1 MKSKEAIEIEFAKAI
16 NEAQELE
23 NVAKSLT
30 SIANSIITKE
40 TVILEKAWKGN
51 NSMALSMKGR
61 DLSTDI
67 FDVAQNL
74 YTVAKSIRTTAD
86 LVYKAEKA
94 AILMALS

>member
-1 MKSKEAIEIEFAKAI
+1 MKSKETIEIEFAKAI
-16 NEAQELE
+16 SEAQELE
-23 NVAKSLT
+23 NVAKSLA

-40 TVILEKAWKGN
+40 TSVLEKAWKGN
-51 NSMALSMKGR
+51 NAMALSMKGR
-61 DLSTDI
+61 DLSADI

-74 YTVAKSIRTTAD
+74 YSVAKSIRTTAD